1 MVDQVKVAAV
11 EQEPTEQSLRRNLT
25 NRHIQLIAIG
35 GAIGT
40 GLFMGSGKTISLA
53 GPSIIFVYMIIGF
66 MLFFVMRAMG
76 ELLLSNLEYKSFSD
90 FAADLLGPWAGY
102 FTGWTYWFCWVVTG
116 MADVVAITAYAQFWF
131 PGLSDWVASLAV
143 ILLLLGLNLATVK
156 MFGEMEFWFAMIKI
170 VAIVALIV
178 VGLVMVMMHF
188 KSPTGVEASFA
199 HLWNDGGWFPKG
211 LSGFFA
217 GFQIAVF
224 AFVGIELVGTTAAE
238 TKDPEK
244 SLPRAI
250 NSIPLRI
257 IMFYVF
263 ALIVIMSV
271 TPWSSVVPSKSPFV
285 ELFVLV
291 GLPAAASLINFVVLT
306 SAASSANSG
315 VFSTSRMLFGLAQDG
330 QAPKMF
336 AKLSKRAVP
345 AKGLTFSCMCLLGGV
360 VMLMVNPSVIAA
372 FTMIT
377 TVSAILFMF
386 VWTIILC
393 SYLAYRKNRPQL
405 HEKSSYKMPLGKVM
419 CWVCMAFFVFVLV
432 LLTLE
437 DDTREA
443 LMVTPLWFVLLGAGW
458 LFAGKNVWRNKKK
471 ATRSGPNKTDNVEG
485 ACGRFFY
492 FPPRARGNSTLFSR
506 LMCSIRSSIISLIPL
521 YIAFQVVQASGGGV
535 TLWVMCLMTSSSSP
549 ASSCSLSITLIGP
562 PAWAPIPCLII
573 GNRICS
579 SFIMW
584 LESS

>member
-224 AFVGIELVGTTAAE
+224 AFVGIELVGT
-238 TKDPEK
+238 
-244 SLPRAI
+244 
-250 NSIPLRI
+250 

-315 VFSTSRMLFGLAQDG
+315 VFSPSRMLFGLAQDG

-458 LFAGKNVWRNKKK
+458 LFAGKK
-471 ATRSGPNKTDNVEG
+471 
-485 ACGRFFY
+485 
-492 FPPRARGNSTLFSR
+492 R
-506 LMCSIRSSIISLIPL
+506 L
-521 YIAFQVVQASGGGV
+521 AK
-535 TLWVMCLMTSSSSP
+535 
-549 ASSCSLSITLIGP
+549 
-562 PAWAPIPCLII
+562 
-573 GNRICS
+573 
-579 SFIMW
+579 
-584 LESS
+584 